1 MEQKSKA
8 GAFYFAGIG
17 LAVALVGAVFVY
29 LLWNSYKKAS
39 ATREWT
45 ETPCLV
51 IMSKV
56 GERSAEH
63 ISREYNWSVEYLYEF
78 GGESFSGKRHTLRGS
93 KWSSRKDGVEALIK
107 QYPVDEQAV
116 CFVNPD
122 EPSEAILEH
131 DSKAAGY
138 SIWFPML
145 FVIGGL
151 GIMVSSLR
159 GLKFKLNP
167 C

>member
-1 MEQKSKA
+1 MEEKSKA
-8 GAFYFAGIG
+8 GSFYLAGIG

-29 LLWNSYKKAS
+29 LLWSSYKQAS
-39 ATREWT
+39 ETREWV

-51 IMSKV
+51 IRSKV
-56 GERSAEH
+56 SERSSEH
-63 ISREYNWSVEYLYEF
+63 ISKEYSWNVEYLYEY
-78 GGESFSGKRHTLRGS
+78 EGKSYPSKFHTPRRA
-93 KWSSRKDGVEALIK
+93 KWSSRKGDVEELIK
-107 QYPVDEQAV
+107 KYPVDQKAV
-116 CFVNPD
+116 CFVNP
-122 EPSEAILEH
+122 EVPSQAILEH

-151 GIMVSSLR
+151 GIMLSSLR
-159 GLKFKLNP
+159 GLKFKLIP